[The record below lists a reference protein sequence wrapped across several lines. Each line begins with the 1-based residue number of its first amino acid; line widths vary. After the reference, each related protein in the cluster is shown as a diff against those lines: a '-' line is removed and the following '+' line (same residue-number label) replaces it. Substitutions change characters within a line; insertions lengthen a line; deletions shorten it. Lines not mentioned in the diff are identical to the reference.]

1 MHIQTLRAAALAI
14 ALALVATATA
24 TAAPAGSTR
33 IDETIDL
40 TGTTLVGAGC
50 TGGTLTYTSGWEHIT
65 GTIRTGRANIR
76 AEYGFAA
83 VDSLTGERFSGAG
96 ARRQVLRGSN
106 SLFHINLR
114 LSGDRGSRIMLTGT
128 IHFDPSGQRGQL
140 AHSLDCVHQGR

>member
-1 MHIQTLRAAALAI
+1 MHTQTLRAAALAV

-24 TAAPAGSTR
+24 TAAPAGSTT

-40 TGTTLVGAGC
+40 TGTTLTGAGC
-50 TGGTLTYTSGWEHIT
+50 SGGTLTYTSGWEHIT
-65 GTIRTGRANIR
+65 GTIRSNSADIR
-76 AEYGFAA
+76 ADYGFAA

-96 ARRQVLRGSN
+96 SRHQLLRGSD

-128 IHFDPSGQRGQL
+128 IHLDPSGQSGQL
-140 AHSLDCVHQGR
+140 VHSLDCIHQG